1 MHTQMEWVW
10 NRYQAGNI
18 TEMFYYYDIASKIQG
33 LELPNSPASTDWQ
46 ADEAKTILVRMM
58 DYMYGVNPGI

>member
-1 MHTQMEWVW
+1 MEWVW